1 MSPDAPITPDPQE
14 SPGELMRREP
24 GGSSLARSA
33 AESLPLDRLERDE
46 YIPSVQPWVRH
57 SATAMLAGA
66 GLGVLLLSVLPY
78 RVVVRASGAVRPAGE
93 LVLINAPFDGR
104 VVSIDVRAN
113 QRVRPGQAIVR
124 LDPSQGQGDVLQFQT
139 SQNALA
145 RQREAMQGQSA
156 AELASAEL
164 EVDKARSSL
173 QLAETE
179 FQRFSGL
186 AASGSVPRLVY
197 DEKLATLR
205 QQQASLAQAMKR
217 LDEIRAR
224 ARTSVAALE
233 RDRAGVS
240 AGLAQAR
247 RQLTNSVVRSP
258 VAGVV
263 FKVAVR
269 NPLQTVS
276 SGQELASVA
285 PTEAELV
292 VKAAVRGEDVD
303 NVMPG
308 QRADLRLQ
316 GCPYPDYGTLPARVV
331 AIAPDA
337 LPAREDLE
345 GVGAAGTT
353 LYEVTLRP
361 EKKALQAAARRCEV
375 RIGMSLIAD
384 ITTRQETLLR
394 FVLRKTRILVGN

>member
-1 MSPDAPITPDPQE
+1 MAPEQQD
-14 SPGELMRREP
+14 SPGGLMRRDP
-24 GGSSLARSA
+24 AASSLSRQGSDQL
-33 AESLPLDRLERDE
+33 SLHRLERDE

-57 SATAMLAGA
+57 SATVMLAGA
-66 GLGVLLLSVLPY
+66 GLGMLLLSVLPY
-78 RVVVRASGAVRPAGE
+78 RVVVRATGAVRPAGE

-113 QRVRPGQAIVR
+113 QRVRAGQGIVR
-124 LDPSQGQGDVLQFQT
+124 LDPSQGQGEVLQYQT
-139 SQNALA
+139 SENALT
-145 RQREAMQGQSA
+145 RQREAMQGQA
-156 AELASAEL
+156 TAELASAEL
-164 EVDKARSSL
+164 EVDKVRSSL

-186 AASGSVPRLVY
+186 AASGSVPRLMF
-197 DEKLATLR
+197 DEKQATLR
-205 QQQASLAQAMKR
+205 QQQASLAQAVKR

-240 AGLAQAR
+240 AGLDQAR

-276 SGQELASVA
+276 AGEELASVA

-292 VKAAVRGEDVD
+292 VKASVRGEDVD

-316 GCPYPDYGTLPARVV
+316 GCPYPDYGTLPAVVV

-337 LPAREDLE
+337 LPAREDTE
-345 GVGAAGTT
+345 GFDSAGTT

-375 RIGMSLIAD
+375 RIGMALIAD

-394 FVLRKTRILVGN
+394 FVLRKTRILLGN